1 MSSLSK
7 HKKANIIYSVIMTV
21 MTLIFVAALFH
32 QYSIRQDLISA
43 QIDMEISLTKA
54 NAEGAA
60 LKKEYDNQSSPEFI
74 EKVAREKLNMV
85 RPNEIVFI
93 DENTPE
99 GKQLLKANEAEN
111 MAEKTE
117 QNADKE

>member
-1 MSSLSK
+1 MHSLGKIS
-7 HKKANIIYSVIMTV
+7 KANLVYSIIMIII
-21 MTLIFVAALFH
+21 TLIFVAALFH
-32 QYSIRQDLISA
+32 QYSIRQNLINA

-54 NAEGAA
+54 SAEGAA
-60 LKKEYDNQSSPEFI
+60 LKKELESQNSPEFI
-74 EKVAREKLNMV
+74 EKIAREKLNMV

-117 QNADKE
+117 QNTTAE